1 MKPRYNTLF
10 LLLSSALL
18 TACGGGGGGGGDAAQ
33 ARAIAPA
40 PTAPKVS
47 PSAAQPI
54 PAAPTAPKAL
64 PSAAQPIPAAPTA
77 PEVRPSA
84 AQPIPAAPTAPE
96 VRPNAAQPIPAAPT
110 APKVL
115 PSAAQPVPAAPT
127 APEVHPNAA
136 QPIPAA
142 PTAPEVR
149 PSAAFGEPEAVYEAY
164 LREIG
169 PHDAIHISGFNAL
182 SPDSEF
188 TVKVKGTNIA
198 IEVTPPIKL
207 DEKDSRAITGQRV
220 LTLRDADGKLAGYY
234 GYVHTYTHRE
244 TAQNEDDQDQTTT
257 SLVYAVNASDRRRP
271 ETQADYVGTLFY
283 NHFDIPREAAI
294 RLHYQDNKITGAI
307 KGTGLA
313 SDIDYVIRD
322 DGDNTVSDEGTF
334 GARLH
339 RVNAQ
344 RNAVNGHIVGGFYGK
359 EGEVAA
365 GEVNFIDDYSVER
378 GGAFGAQ
385 RVKRD

>member
-1 MKPRYNTLF
+1 M
-10 LLLSSALL
+10 
-18 TACGGGGGGGGDAAQ
+18 TACGGGGGGDAAQ
-33 ARAIAPA
+33 TRAIAPA
-40 PTAPKVS
+40 PTAPKVL
-47 PSAAQPI
+47 PSTAQPV
-54 PAAPTAPKAL
+54 
-64 PSAAQPIPAAPTA
+64 PAAPTA

-96 VRPNAAQPIPAAPT
+96 VRPSAAQNIPAAPTAPEVRPSAAQPIPAAPI
-110 APKVL
+110 
-115 PSAAQPVPAAPT
+115 
-127 APEVHPNAA
+127 APEVRPNAA

-149 PSAAFGEPEAVYEAY
+149 PSVAFGEPEAVYHAQ

-169 PHDAIHISGFNAL
+169 PRDAIHISGFNAL

-188 TVKVKGTNIA
+188 TVKVEGTDIA
-198 IEVTPPIKL
+198 IEVTPLIKRH
-207 DEKDSRAITGQRV
+207 EKDSRTINGQRV
-220 LTLRDADGKLAGYY
+220 LTLRDADGRLAGYY
-234 GYVHTYTHRE
+234 GHVHTYTHRE
-244 TAQNEDDQDQTTT
+244 TAQNEEEQDQTTT
-257 SLVYAVNASDRRRP
+257 SLVYAVNASNRHRP
-271 ETQADYVGTLFY
+271 ETQADYEGTLFY

-322 DGDNTVSDEGTF
+322 DGDNTVSEEGTF

-339 RVNAQ
+339 HVNAQ
-344 RNAVNGHIVGGFYGK
+344 RNAVNGHLIGGFYGK

-378 GGAFGAQ
+378 GGVFGAQ

>member
-1 MKPRYNTLF
+1 MQINYANKFYDSTDFFGIQQRNKEYGALITLWHRDIYYF
-10 LLLSSALL
+10 GITPKINLSYFKSDSNHPFYEYDKKMAL
-18 TACGGGGGGGGDAAQ
+18 
-33 ARAIAPA
+33 
-40 PTAPKVS
+40 
-47 PSAAQPI
+47 
-54 PAAPTAPKAL
+54 
-64 PSAAQPIPAAPTA
+64 
-77 PEVRPSA
+77 
-84 AQPIPAAPTAPE
+84 
-96 VRPNAAQPIPAAPT
+96 
-110 APKVL
+110 PKVL
-115 PSAAQPVPAAPT
+115 PSTAQPV
-127 APEVHPNAA
+127 
-136 QPIPAA
+136 PAA

-188 TVKVKGTNIA
+188 TVKVEGTNIA

-294 RLHYQDNKITGAI
+294 RLHYQDNKITGAL

-378 GGAFGAQ
+378 GGVFGAQ